1 MKQRIKKY
9 NITIRDHV
17 QLLGYRG
24 QIELIGRDLGLHGVV
39 FNAPDGSVKVV
50 AEGEESVFD
59 VFLDDL
65 KRIREGVDIEA
76 REVSMDIDLPVPFS
90 RVATDEQLE
99 QMRRF
104 DKGIELLSGIDSN
117 TKLLV
122 DSQKT
127 LVDGQNA
134 LVGGQDKMIT
144 ILGKIESKLK

>member
-1 MKQRIKKY
+1 MQQKIKKY

-17 QLLGYRG
+17 QLVGYRG
-24 QIELIGRDLGLHGVV
+24 QVELIGQELGLHGIV

-59 VFLDDL
+59 VFLDEL
-65 KRIREGVDIEA
+65 KRIRAGVDLEA

-90 RVATDEQLE
+90 RVATNEQLE
-99 QMRRF
+99 QMNRF
-104 DKGIELLSGIDSN
+104 DKGIELLTGIDSN

-127 LVDGQNA
+127 LV
-134 LVGGQDKMIT
+134 GGQDKMIA